1 MKRFNNDYNRSAHP
15 RVIEAIAAD
24 DATHAGYGLDECCD
38 HAADLIRR
46 LCDAPHAAV
55 HFSRPEE
62 RRRTPRSSRPRFV
75 RTRACCA
82 PIRATSTFT
91 KPGAVEAT
99 GHKIQALPSV
109 DGKISADQVRE
120 AGEEFRT
127 SCVPGARYRAR
138 YGVRVV
144 SDGIRNAGPRSMSSR
159 TCVRLAMSTA

>member
-55 HFSRPEE
+55 HFLVGGTQANATVIAAALRPYE
-62 RRRTPRSSRPRFV
+62 SV
-75 RTRACCA
+75 LCA
-82 PIRATSTFT
+82 DSGHINVHET
-91 KPGAVEAT
+91 GAVEAT

-120 AGEEFRT
+120 AGEAFPSTLPSPLWCTCRFR
-127 SCVPGARYRAR
+127 
-138 YGVRVV
+138 
-144 SDGIRNAGPRSMSSR
+144 RNTERCTRSMSSR